1 MTIIH
6 VSSASSWRGG
16 EQQIAYLLLEL
27 AKQNMLQMVFC
38 PKGSPLH
45 TFCEKNNIDV
55 NAYRKRS
62 GIDLWTAYQ
71 ITKFCRRADSPII
84 HTHDSKS
91 HTAAFLAAALFMN
104 KVPVVVHR
112 RVSFPIKKSIL
123 SDIKYNYNVISRII
137 CVSEFARAMV
147 TSRLIKTDKTV
158 TIHDGIDISRFTDK
172 KAGHFLRKKYAF
184 QKNNILIG
192 NISALTAEKD
202 FFTFVDTADYLLTH
216 HPDFR
221 FLIIGD
227 GPQEQE
233 IALYIKEK
241 GIEEKV
247 IMTGFLDNIPDI
259 LPELDLFLFTSASE
273 GLGTTLL
280 DAFAC
285 KIPVVSTN
293 AGGIPEIVKHNFTG
307 LLAGVKQPLEL
318 ADAVEKILSDY
329 QLKSRLVENAFAAV
343 HNFSAEIMALKTIE
357 VYKNALIE
365 NTIKQ
370 VKVS

>member
-6 VSSASSWRGG
+6 VSTASSWRGG

-27 AKQNMLQMVFC
+27 AKQNIHQIVFC

-45 TFCEKNNIDV
+45 SFCKENNIAF

-62 GIDLWTAYQ
+62 GIDLWTAFQ
-71 ITKFCRRADSPII
+71 ITGLCRRTESPII

-91 HTAAFLAAALFMN
+91 HTAAFLSVFLFKN
-104 KVPVVVHR
+104 KAPVVVHR
-112 RVSFPIKKSIL
+112 RVSFPIKKSLL
-123 SDIKYNYNVISRII
+123 SDIKYNHSAITHII
-137 CVSEFARAMV
+137 CVSEYARAMV
-147 TSRLIKTDKTV
+147 TSRLLRKDKTV
-158 TIHDGIDISRFTDK
+158 TIHDGIDLSKFAEN
-172 KAGHFLRKKYAF
+172 KAGQILRDTCKLQKKH
-184 QKNNILIG
+184 ILIG

-202 FFTFVDTADYLLTH
+202 FFTFVDTASYLLVN

-221 FLIIGD
+221 FFIIGE
-227 GPQEQE
+227 GPQKQE
-233 IALYIKEK
+233 IARYIKEK
-241 GIEEKV
+241 GIEDKV
-247 IMTGFLDNIPDI
+247 IMTGFMDNIPDI
-259 LPELDLFLFTSASE
+259 LPELDLFLFTSVNE

-318 ADAVEKILSDY
+318 ADAVEKIIADKELR
-329 QLKSRLVENAFAAV
+329 SRLIENAFAAV
-343 HNFSAEIMALKTIE
+343 HDFSAEIMANKTIE
-357 VYKNALIE
+357 VYKDALLE
-365 NTIKQ
+365 NI
-370 VKVS
+370 V